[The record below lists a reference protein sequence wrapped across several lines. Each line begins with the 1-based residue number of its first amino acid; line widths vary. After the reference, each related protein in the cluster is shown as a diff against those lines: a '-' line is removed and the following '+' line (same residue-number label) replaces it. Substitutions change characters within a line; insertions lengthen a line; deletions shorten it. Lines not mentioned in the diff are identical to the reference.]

1 MPGAATRPT
10 RQDDASGAPS
20 GQFVGVGAGG
30 APDTRREGILNIP
43 PGVRLGT
50 EGLQPGGGKDYA
62 IGDPHSSCMSKK
74 ALAVVLV
81 AAAVLLYA
89 KKR

>member
-1 MPGAATRPT
+1 MDLQGPPRTLGLE
-10 RQDDASGAPS
+10 
-20 GQFVGVGAGG
+20 AG
-30 APDTRREGILNIP
+30 R
-43 PGVRLGT
+43 
-50 EGLQPGGGKDYA
+50 GKDYA
-62 IGDPHSSCMSKK
+62 VGEPDTIRMSKK